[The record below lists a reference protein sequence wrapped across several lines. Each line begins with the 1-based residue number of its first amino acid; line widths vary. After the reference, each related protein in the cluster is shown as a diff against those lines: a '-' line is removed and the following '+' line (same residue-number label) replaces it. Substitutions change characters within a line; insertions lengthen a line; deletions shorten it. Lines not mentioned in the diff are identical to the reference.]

1 MTITDRFLRY
11 AAFDTQSDE
20 AARTMPSTPGQMRFA
35 ESLTHE
41 LKALGLH
48 DVSLDANGYVMAT
61 LPANTRRTEVPV
73 IGFIAHM
80 DTSPDMSGRDVK
92 PRIVMYTGGDIVL
105 NEPLGIVLSP
115 DVFPELNN
123 YVGQELI
130 VTDGTTL
137 LGADDKAGVAAIVSA
152 MEYLLAHPKVEHGTV
167 RIAFT
172 PDEEIG
178 RGADRFDVARFGCF
192 GAYTVDGGEIGE
204 LEYENFNAAQTVV
217 TVRGRN
223 IHPGSAKGRM
233 INASLVAM
241 QLNAML
247 PATER
252 PETTEGREGFFHLT
266 EMAGTVE
273 EAQLTYII
281 RDHDRTLFE
290 KKKDMLREAV
300 QGINKMYPE
309 CCTLDLRD
317 QYYNMREVIDQRPEL
332 IRWARHG
339 GGRRAH
345 RAPYPRGYGR
355 RATVVHGA
363 ALPEPLRGRHELP
376 RTLRIPA
383 HPVAPEEHGDDRPFM
398 RPHRTVNH
406 LPTHIIHSP

>member
-1 MTITDRFLRY
+1 
-11 AAFDTQSDE
+11 
-20 AARTMPSTPGQMRFA
+20 MRFA
-35 ESLTHE
+35 ESLTEE

-48 DVSLDANGYVMAT
+48 DVSLDENGYVMAT
-61 LPANTRRTEVPV
+61 LPANTRRTDVPV

-92 PRIVMYTGGDIVL
+92 PHIVAYAGGDIVL
-105 NEPLGIVLSP
+105 NESLGVVLSP
-115 DVFPELNN
+115 DVFPELNH

-152 MEYLLAHPKVEHGTV
+152 MEYLLAHPEVEHGTV

-192 GAYTVDGGEIGE
+192 GAYTVDGGELGE
-204 LEYENFNAAQTVV
+204 LEYENFNAAQAVV
-217 TVRGRN
+217 TLRGRN

-241 QLNAML
+241 QLNEML
-247 PATER
+247 PPAER

-266 EMAGTVE
+266 EMAGSVE

-281 RDHDRTLFE
+281 RDHDRALFE
-290 KKKDMLREAV
+290 KKKETLREAV
-300 QGINKMYPE
+300 RRINETYPE
-309 CCTLDLRD
+309 SCTLDMRD
-317 QYYNMREVIDQRPEL
+317 QYYNMREVIDRRPEL
-332 IRWARHG
+332 IQWARRAMEAAGVTPIERPIRGGTDGARLSFMGLPCPNLFAGGMNFHG
-339 GGRRAH
+339 R
-345 RAPYPRGYGR
+345 YEY
-355 RATVVHGA
+355 
-363 ALPEPLRGRHELP
+363 LPVPSLQKSME
-376 RTLRIPA
+376 TII
-383 HPVAPEEHGDDRPFM
+383 
-398 RPHRTVNH
+398 H
-406 LPTHIIHSP
+406 LCHIITK

>member
-92 PRIVMYTGGDIVL
+92 PRIVTYTGGDIVL
-105 NEPLGIVLSP
+105 NEQLGIVLSP

-152 MEYLLAHPKVEHGTV
+152 MEYLLAHPEVEHGTV

-204 LEYENFNAAQTVV
+204 LEYENFNAAQAVV

-273 EAQLTYII
+273 EARLTYII
-281 RDHDRTLFE
+281 RDHDRELFE
-290 KKKDMLREAV
+290 KKKDTLRAAV
-300 QGINKMYPE
+300 QGINKMHPE

-332 IRWARHG
+332 IRWARQAMAAAGVVPIERPIRGGTDGARLSFMGLPCPNLFAGGMNFHG
-339 GGRRAH
+339 RYEYLPIPSLRKSME
-345 RAPYPRGYGR
+345 
-355 RATVVHGA
+355 TIVHLC
-363 ALPEPLRGRHELP
+363 AL
-376 RTLRIPA
+376 IA
-383 HPVAPEEHGDDRPFM
+383 Q
-398 RPHRTVNH
+398 
-406 LPTHIIHSP
+406 

>member
-11 AAFDTQSDE
+11 AASDTQSDE
-20 AARTMPSTPGQMRFA
+20 HARSMPSTPGQMRFA
-35 ESLTHE
+35 ESLTEE

-48 DVSLDANGYVMAT
+48 DVSLDENGYVMAT
-61 LPANTRRTEVPV
+61 LPANTSRTDVPV

-92 PRIVMYTGGDIVL
+92 PRIVAYTGGEIVL
-105 NEPLGIVLSP
+105 NESLGVVLSP
-115 DVFPELNN
+115 DVFPELNH

-152 MEYLLAHPKVEHGTV
+152 MEYLLAHPEVEHGTV

-192 GAYTVDGGEIGE
+192 GAYTVDGGELGE
-204 LEYENFNAAQTVV
+204 LEYENFNAAQAVV
-217 TVRGRN
+217 TLRGRN

-241 QLNAML
+241 QLNEML
-247 PATER
+247 PPAER

-266 EMAGTVE
+266 EMAGSVE

-281 RDHDRTLFE
+281 RDHDRALFE
-290 KKKDMLREAV
+290 KKKETLREAV
-300 QGINKMYPE
+300 RCINETYPE
-309 CCTLDLRD
+309 CCTLDMRD
-317 QYYNMREVIDQRPEL
+317 QYYNMREVIDRRPEL
-332 IRWARHG
+332 IAWARQAMEAAGVTPIERPIRGGTDGARLSFMGLPCPNLFAGGMNFHG
-339 GGRRAH
+339 R
-345 RAPYPRGYGR
+345 YEY
-355 RATVVHGA
+355 
-363 ALPEPLRGRHELP
+363 LPVPSLQKSME
-376 RTLRIPA
+376 TII
-383 HPVAPEEHGDDRPFM
+383 
-398 RPHRTVNH
+398 H
-406 LPTHIIHSP
+406 LCHIITK

>member
-1 MTITDRFLRY
+1 MTITERFLRY
-11 AAFDTQSDE
+11 AASDTQSDE
-20 AARTMPSTPGQMRFA
+20 HARTMPSTPGQMRFA
-35 ESLTHE
+35 ESLTEE

-48 DVSLDANGYVMAT
+48 DVSLDENGYVMAT
-61 LPANTRRTEVPV
+61 LPANTRRTDVPI

-92 PRIVMYTGGDIVL
+92 PCIVAYTGGDIVL
-105 NEPLGIVLSP
+105 NESLGIVLSP
-115 DVFPELNN
+115 DVFPELNH

-152 MEYLLAHPKVEHGTV
+152 MEYLLAHPEVEHGTV

-192 GAYTVDGGEIGE
+192 GAYTVDGGELGE
-204 LEYENFNAAQTVV
+204 LEYENFNAAQAVV
-217 TVRGRN
+217 TLRGRN

-233 INASLVAM
+233 INASLLAM
-241 QLNAML
+241 QLNDML
-247 PATER
+247 PPAER

-266 EMAGTVE
+266 EMAGSVE

-281 RDHDRTLFE
+281 RDHNRALFE
-290 KKKDMLREAV
+290 KKKETLREAV
-300 QGINKMYPE
+300 QRINETYPE
-309 CCTLDLRD
+309 CCTLDMRD

-332 IRWARHG
+332 IQWARRAMEAAGVTPIERPIRGGTDGARLSFMGLPCPNLFAGGMNFHG
-339 GGRRAH
+339 R
-345 RAPYPRGYGR
+345 YEY
-355 RATVVHGA
+355 
-363 ALPEPLRGRHELP
+363 LPVPSLRKSME
-376 RTLRIPA
+376 TII
-383 HPVAPEEHGDDRPFM
+383 
-398 RPHRTVNH
+398 H
-406 LPTHIIHSP
+406 LCHIITK

>member
-11 AAFDTQSDE
+11 TAFDTQSDE
-20 AARTMPSTPGQMRFA
+20 HARSMPSTPGQMRFA
-35 ESLTHE
+35 ESLTEE

-48 DVSLDANGYVMAT
+48 DVSLDENGYVMAT
-61 LPANTRRTEVPV
+61 LPANSSRTDVPV

-92 PRIVMYTGGDIVL
+92 PRIVAYAGGDIVL
-105 NEPLGIVLSP
+105 NESLGVVLSP
-115 DVFPELNN
+115 DVFAELNH

-152 MEYLLAHPKVEHGTV
+152 MEYLLAHPEVEHGTV

-192 GAYTVDGGEIGE
+192 GAYTVDGGELGE
-204 LEYENFNAAQTVV
+204 LEYENFNAAQAVV
-217 TVRGRN
+217 TLRGRN

-241 QLNAML
+241 QLNEML
-247 PATER
+247 PPAER

-266 EMAGTVE
+266 EMTGTVE

-281 RDHDRTLFE
+281 RDHDYALFE
-290 KKKDMLREAV
+290 KKKETLREAV
-300 QGINKMYPE
+300 RRINETYPE
-309 CCTLDLRD
+309 SCTLNMRD
-317 QYYNMREVIDQRPEL
+317 QYYNMREVIDRRPEL
-332 IRWARHG
+332 IQWARQAMEAAGVTPIERPIRGGTDGARLSFMGLPCPNLFAGGMNFHG
-339 GGRRAH
+339 R
-345 RAPYPRGYGR
+345 YEY
-355 RATVVHGA
+355 
-363 ALPEPLRGRHELP
+363 LPVPSLQKSME
-376 RTLRIPA
+376 TII
-383 HPVAPEEHGDDRPFM
+383 
-398 RPHRTVNH
+398 H
-406 LPTHIIHSP
+406 LCHIITK

>member
-11 AAFDTQSDE
+11 AASDTQSDE
-20 AARTMPSTPGQMRFA
+20 HARTMPSTPGQMRFA
-35 ESLTHE
+35 ESLTEE

-48 DVSLDANGYVMAT
+48 DVSLDENGYVMAT
-61 LPANTRRTEVPV
+61 LPANTRRTDVPV

-92 PRIVMYTGGDIVL
+92 PRIVAYAGGDIVL
-105 NEPLGIVLSP
+105 NESLGIVLSP
-115 DVFPELNN
+115 DVFPELNH

-152 MEYLLAHPKVEHGTV
+152 MEYLLAHPEVEHGTV

-204 LEYENFNAAQTVV
+204 LEYENFNAAQAVV
-217 TVRGRN
+217 TLRGRN

-241 QLNAML
+241 QFNEML
-247 PATER
+247 PAAER

-266 EMAGTVE
+266 EMAGSVE

-281 RDHDRTLFE
+281 RDHDRALFE
-290 KKKDMLREAV
+290 KKKETLREAV
-300 QGINKMYPE
+300 RRIHATYPE
-309 CCTLDLRD
+309 SCTLDMRD

-332 IRWARHG
+332 IQWARRVMAEAGVTPIERPIRGGTDGARLSFMGLPCPNLFAGGMNFHG
-339 GGRRAH
+339 R
-345 RAPYPRGYGR
+345 YEY
-355 RATVVHGA
+355 
-363 ALPEPLRGRHELP
+363 LPVPSLQKSME
-376 RTLRIPA
+376 TII
-383 HPVAPEEHGDDRPFM
+383 
-398 RPHRTVNH
+398 H
-406 LPTHIIHSP
+406 LCHIITK

>member
-1 MTITDRFLRY
+1 MTIIDRFLRY

-20 AARTMPSTPGQMRFA
+20 HARIMPSTPGQIRFA
-35 ESLTHE
+35 ESLTQE

-48 DVSLDANGYVMAT
+48 DVSLDENGYVMAT
-61 LPANTRRTEVPV
+61 LPANTSRTDTPI

-92 PRIVMYTGGDIVL
+92 PRIVTYTGGEIVL
-105 NEPLGIVLSP
+105 NEPLGIMLSP
-115 DVFPELNN
+115 NVFPELKN

-130 VTDGTTL
+130 ITDGTTL

-152 MEYLLAHPKVEHGTV
+152 MEYLLAHPEVEHGTV

-204 LEYENFNAAQTVV
+204 LEYENFNAAQAVV
-217 TVRGRN
+217 TLRGRN

-247 PATER
+247 PPAER
-252 PETTEGREGFFHLT
+252 PETTDGREGFYHLT
-266 EMAGTVE
+266 EMTGTVE
-273 EAQLTYII
+273 EARLTYII
-281 RDHDRTLFE
+281 RDHDRALFE
-290 KKKDMLREAV
+290 KKKETLHEAV
-300 QGINKMYPE
+300 RRINETYPE
-309 CCTLDLRD
+309 SCTLDMRD
-317 QYYNMREVIDQRPEL
+317 QYYNMREVIDRRPEL
-332 IRWARHG
+332 IAWARQAMEAAGVTPIERPIRGGTDGARLSFMGLPCPNLFAGGMNFHG
-339 GGRRAH
+339 R
-345 RAPYPRGYGR
+345 YEY
-355 RATVVHGA
+355 
-363 ALPEPLRGRHELP
+363 LPVPSLRKSME
-376 RTLRIPA
+376 TII
-383 HPVAPEEHGDDRPFM
+383 
-398 RPHRTVNH
+398 H
-406 LPTHIIHSP
+406 LCHIITNK

>member
-73 IGFIAHM
+73 VGFIAHM

-92 PRIVMYTGGDIVL
+92 PRIVTYTGGEIVL

-152 MEYLLAHPKVEHGTV
+152 MEYLLAHPEVEHGTV

-204 LEYENFNAAQTVV
+204 LEYENFNAAQAVV
-217 TVRGRN
+217 TLRGRN

-273 EAQLTYII
+273 EARLTYII
-281 RDHDRTLFE
+281 RDHDRELFE

-300 QGINKMYPE
+300 RQINKMHPE

-332 IRWARHG
+332 IRWARQAMAAGVVPIERPIRGGTDGARLSFMGLPCPNLFAGGMNFHG
-339 GGRRAH
+339 RYEYLPIPSLRKSME
-345 RAPYPRGYGR
+345 
-355 RATVVHGA
+355 TIVHLC
-363 ALPEPLRGRHELP
+363 AL
-376 RTLRIPA
+376 IA
-383 HPVAPEEHGDDRPFM
+383 Q
-398 RPHRTVNH
+398 
-406 LPTHIIHSP
+406 

>member
-11 AAFDTQSDE
+11 AASDTQSDE
-20 AARTMPSTPGQMRFA
+20 HARSMPSTPGQMRFA
-35 ESLTHE
+35 ESLTEE

-48 DVSLDANGYVMAT
+48 DVSLDENGYVMAT
-61 LPANTRRTEVPV
+61 LPANTSRTDVPV

-92 PRIVMYTGGDIVL
+92 PRIVAYAGGDIVL
-105 NEPLGIVLSP
+105 NESLGVVLSP
-115 DVFPELNN
+115 DVFPELNH

-152 MEYLLAHPKVEHGTV
+152 MEYLLAHPEVEHGTV

-192 GAYTVDGGEIGE
+192 GAYTVDGGELGE
-204 LEYENFNAAQTVV
+204 LEYENFNAAQAVV
-217 TVRGRN
+217 TLRGRN

-241 QLNAML
+241 QLNEML
-247 PATER
+247 PPAER

-266 EMAGTVE
+266 EMAGSVE
-273 EAQLTYII
+273 EARLTYII
-281 RDHDRTLFE
+281 RDHDRALFE
-290 KKKDMLREAV
+290 KKKETLREAV
-300 QGINKMYPE
+300 RRIHATYPE
-309 CCTLDLRD
+309 SCTLDMRD
-317 QYYNMREVIDQRPEL
+317 QYYNMREVIDRRPEL
-332 IRWARHG
+332 IQWARQAMEAAGVTPIERPIRGGTDGARLSFMGLPCPNLFAGGMNFHG
-339 GGRRAH
+339 R
-345 RAPYPRGYGR
+345 YEY
-355 RATVVHGA
+355 
-363 ALPEPLRGRHELP
+363 LPVPSLQKSME
-376 RTLRIPA
+376 TII
-383 HPVAPEEHGDDRPFM
+383 
-398 RPHRTVNH
+398 H
-406 LPTHIIHSP
+406 LCHIITK

>member
-20 AARTMPSTPGQMRFA
+20 HARIMPSTPGQTRFA
-35 ESLTHE
+35 ESLVHE

-48 DVSLDANGYVMAT
+48 DVSLDENGYVMAT
-61 LPANTRRTEVPV
+61 LPANTPRTDVPV

-92 PRIVMYTGGDIVL
+92 PRIVTYTGGDIVL
-105 NEPLGIVLSP
+105 NEQRGVVLSP

-152 MEYLLAHPKVEHGTV
+152 MEYLLAHPEVEHGTV

-204 LEYENFNAAQTVV
+204 LEYENFNAAQAVV
-217 TVRGRN
+217 NLRGRN

-247 PATER
+247 PPAER
-252 PETTEGREGFFHLT
+252 PETTDGREGFYHLT
-266 EMAGTVE
+266 EMTGTVE
-273 EAQLTYII
+273 EARLTYII
-281 RDHDRTLFE
+281 RDHDHALFE
-290 KKKDMLREAV
+290 KKKGTLREAV
-300 QGINKMYPE
+300 RRINETYPE
-309 CCTLDLRD
+309 SCTLDMRD
-317 QYYNMREVIDQRPEL
+317 QYYNMREVIDRRPEL
-332 IRWARHG
+332 IAWARQAMEAAGVTPIERPIRGGTDGARLSFMGLPCPNLFAGGMNFHG
-339 GGRRAH
+339 R
-345 RAPYPRGYGR
+345 YEY
-355 RATVVHGA
+355 
-363 ALPEPLRGRHELP
+363 LPVPSLRKSME
-376 RTLRIPA
+376 TII
-383 HPVAPEEHGDDRPFM
+383 
-398 RPHRTVNH
+398 H
-406 LPTHIIHSP
+406 LCHIITNK

>member
-92 PRIVMYTGGDIVL
+92 PRIVTYTGGDIVL
-105 NEPLGIVLSP
+105 NEQLGIVLSS
-115 DVFPELNN
+115 DVFPELSR

-130 VTDGTTL
+130 VTNGTTL

-152 MEYLLAHPKVEHGTV
+152 MEYLLAHPEVEHGTV

-204 LEYENFNAAQTVV
+204 LEYENFNAAQAIITL
-217 TVRGRN
+217 RGRN

-273 EAQLTYII
+273 EARLTYII

-300 QGINKMYPE
+300 RQINKMHPE

-332 IRWARHG
+332 IRWARQAMAAAGVVPIERPIRGGTDGARLSFMGLPCPNLFAGGMNFHG
-339 GGRRAH
+339 RYEYLPIPSLRKSME
-345 RAPYPRGYGR
+345 
-355 RATVVHGA
+355 TIVH
-363 ALPEPLRGRHELP
+363 LCS
-376 RTLRIPA
+376 
-383 HPVAPEEHGDDRPFM
+383 
-398 RPHRTVNH
+398 
-406 LPTHIIHSP
+406 IIAQ

>member
-11 AAFDTQSDE
+11 AASDTQSDE
-20 AARTMPSTPGQMRFA
+20 QARTMPSTPGQMRFA
-35 ESLTHE
+35 ESLTEE

-48 DVSLDANGYVMAT
+48 DVSLDENGYVMAT
-61 LPANTRRTEVPV
+61 LPANTRRTDVPV

-92 PRIVMYTGGDIVL
+92 PRIVAYTGGEIVL

-152 MEYLLAHPKVEHGTV
+152 MEYLLAHPEVEHGTV

-192 GAYTVDGGEIGE
+192 GAYTVDGGELGE
-204 LEYENFNAAQTVV
+204 LEYENFNAAQAVV
-217 TVRGRN
+217 TLRGRN

-241 QLNAML
+241 QLNEML
-247 PATER
+247 PPAER

-266 EMAGTVE
+266 EMAGSVE
-273 EAQLTYII
+273 EARLTYII
-281 RDHDRTLFE
+281 RDHDRALFE
-290 KKKDMLREAV
+290 KKKETLREAV
-300 QGINKMYPE
+300 RRIHAMYPE
-309 CCTLDLRD
+309 SCTLDMRD

-332 IRWARHG
+332 IAWARQAMKAAGVTPIERPIRGGTDGARLSFMGLPCPNLFAGGMNFHG
-339 GGRRAH
+339 R
-345 RAPYPRGYGR
+345 YEY
-355 RATVVHGA
+355 
-363 ALPEPLRGRHELP
+363 LPVPSLQKSME
-376 RTLRIPA
+376 TII
-383 HPVAPEEHGDDRPFM
+383 
-398 RPHRTVNH
+398 H
-406 LPTHIIHSP
+406 LCHIITK

>member
-11 AAFDTQSDE
+11 AASDTQSDE
-20 AARTMPSTPGQMRFA
+20 HARTMPSTPGQMRFA
-35 ESLTHE
+35 ESLTEE

-48 DVSLDANGYVMAT
+48 DVSLDENGYVMAT
-61 LPANTRRTEVPV
+61 LPANTSRTDVPV

-92 PRIVMYTGGDIVL
+92 PRIVAYAGGDIVL
-105 NEPLGIVLSP
+105 NESLGVVLSP
-115 DVFPELNN
+115 DVFPELNH

-152 MEYLLAHPKVEHGTV
+152 MEFLLTHPEVEHGTV

-192 GAYTVDGGEIGE
+192 GAYTVDGGELGE
-204 LEYENFNAAQTVV
+204 LEYENFNAAQAVV
-217 TVRGRN
+217 NLRGRN

-241 QLNAML
+241 QLNEML
-247 PATER
+247 PPAER
-252 PETTEGREGFFHLT
+252 PETTEGCEGFFHLT
-266 EMAGTVE
+266 EMAGSVE

-281 RDHDRTLFE
+281 RDHDRALFE
-290 KKKDMLREAV
+290 KKKETLREAV
-300 QGINKMYPE
+300 RRINETYPE
-309 CCTLDLRD
+309 SCTLDMRD
-317 QYYNMREVIDQRPEL
+317 QYYNMREVIDRRPEL
-332 IRWARHG
+332 IEWARQAMEAAGVTPIERPIRG
-339 GGRRAH
+339 G
-345 RAPYPRGYGR
+345 
-355 RATVVHGA
+355 TDGA
-363 ALPEPLRGRHELP
+363 RLSFMGLPCPNLFAGGMNFHDRYEYLP
-376 RTLRIPA
+376 VPSLQKSMETII
-383 HPVAPEEHGDDRPFM
+383 
-398 RPHRTVNH
+398 H
-406 LPTHIIHSP
+406 LCHIITK

>member
-11 AAFDTQSDE
+11 TAFDTQSDE
-20 AARTMPSTPGQMRFA
+20 HARSMPSTPGQMRFA
-35 ESLTHE
+35 ESLTEE

-48 DVSLDANGYVMAT
+48 DVSLDENGYVMAT
-61 LPANTRRTEVPV
+61 LPANTSRTDVPV

-92 PRIVMYTGGDIVL
+92 PRIVAYAGGDIML
-105 NEPLGIVLSP
+105 NESLGVVLSP
-115 DVFPELNN
+115 DVFPELNH

-152 MEYLLAHPKVEHGTV
+152 MEYLLAHPEVEHGTV

-192 GAYTVDGGEIGE
+192 GAYTVDGGELGE
-204 LEYENFNAAQTVV
+204 LEYENFNAAQAVV
-217 TVRGRN
+217 NLRGRN

-241 QLNAML
+241 QLNEML
-247 PATER
+247 PPAER

-266 EMAGTVE
+266 EMAGSVE

-281 RDHDRTLFE
+281 RDHDRALFE
-290 KKKDMLREAV
+290 KKKETLREAV
-300 QGINKMYPE
+300 RRINETYPE
-309 CCTLDLRD
+309 SCTLDMRD
-317 QYYNMREVIDQRPEL
+317 QYYNMREVIDRRPEL
-332 IRWARHG
+332 IQWARQAMEAAGVTPIERPIRGGTDGARLSFMGLPCPNLFAGGMNFHG
-339 GGRRAH
+339 R
-345 RAPYPRGYGR
+345 YEY
-355 RATVVHGA
+355 
-363 ALPEPLRGRHELP
+363 LPVPSLQKSME
-376 RTLRIPA
+376 TII
-383 HPVAPEEHGDDRPFM
+383 
-398 RPHRTVNH
+398 H
-406 LPTHIIHSP
+406 LCHIITK

>member
-11 AAFDTQSDE
+11 AASDTQSDE
-20 AARTMPSTPGQMRFA
+20 HARTMPSTPGQMRFA
-35 ESLTHE
+35 ESLTEE

-48 DVSLDANGYVMAT
+48 DVSLDENGYVMAT
-61 LPANTRRTEVPV
+61 LPANTRRTDVPV

-92 PRIVMYTGGDIVL
+92 PHIVAYAGGDIVL
-105 NEPLGIVLSP
+105 NESLGVVLSP
-115 DVFPELNN
+115 DVFPELNH

-152 MEYLLAHPKVEHGTV
+152 MEYLLAHPEVEHGTV

-204 LEYENFNAAQTVV
+204 LEYENFNAAQAIV
-217 TVRGRN
+217 TLRGRN

-233 INASLVAM
+233 INASLLAM
-241 QLNAML
+241 QLNDML
-247 PATER
+247 PPAER
-252 PETTEGREGFFHLT
+252 PEMTEGREGFFHLT
-266 EMAGTVE
+266 EMAGSVE

-281 RDHDRTLFE
+281 RDHDRALFE
-290 KKKDMLREAV
+290 KKKETLREAV
-300 QGINKMYPE
+300 RRINETYPE
-309 CCTLDLRD
+309 SCTLDMRD
-317 QYYNMREVIDQRPEL
+317 QYYNMREVIDRRPEL
-332 IRWARHG
+332 IQWARRAMEAAGVTPIERPIRGGTDGARLSFMGLPCPNLFAGGMNFHG
-339 GGRRAH
+339 R
-345 RAPYPRGYGR
+345 YEY
-355 RATVVHGA
+355 
-363 ALPEPLRGRHELP
+363 LPVPSLQKSME
-376 RTLRIPA
+376 TII
-383 HPVAPEEHGDDRPFM
+383 
-398 RPHRTVNH
+398 H
-406 LPTHIIHSP
+406 LCHIITK

>member
-35 ESLTHE
+35 ESLVHE

-61 LPANTRRTEVPV
+61 LPANTRRAEVPV
-73 IGFIAHM
+73 VGFIAHM

-92 PRIVMYTGGDIVL
+92 PRIVTHTGGEIVL

-152 MEYLLAHPKVEHGTV
+152 MEYLLAHPEVEHGTV

-192 GAYTVDGGEIGE
+192 GAYTVDGGEVGE
-204 LEYENFNAAQTVV
+204 LEYENFNAAQATV
-217 TVRGRN
+217 TLRGRN

-273 EAQLTYII
+273 EARLTYII

-300 QGINKMYPE
+300 QGINKMHPE

-332 IRWARHG
+332 IRWARQAMAAAGVVPIERPIRGGTDGARLSFMGLPCPNLFAGGMNFHG
-339 GGRRAH
+339 RYEYLPIPSLRKSME
-345 RAPYPRGYGR
+345 
-355 RATVVHGA
+355 TIVHLC
-363 ALPEPLRGRHELP
+363 AL
-376 RTLRIPA
+376 IA
-383 HPVAPEEHGDDRPFM
+383 Q
-398 RPHRTVNH
+398 
-406 LPTHIIHSP
+406 

>member
-11 AAFDTQSDE
+11 TAFDTQSDE
-20 AARTMPSTPGQMRFA
+20 HARSMPSTPGQMRFA
-35 ESLTHE
+35 ESLTEE

-48 DVSLDANGYVMAT
+48 DVSLDENGYVMAT
-61 LPANTRRTEVPV
+61 LPANTSRADVPV

-92 PRIVMYTGGDIVL
+92 PRIVAYAGGDIVL
-105 NEPLGIVLSP
+105 NESLGVVLSP
-115 DVFPELNN
+115 DVFPELNH

-152 MEYLLAHPKVEHGTV
+152 MEYLLAHPEVDHGTV

-192 GAYTVDGGEIGE
+192 GAYTVDGGELGE
-204 LEYENFNAAQTVV
+204 LEYENFNAAQAVV
-217 TVRGRN
+217 NLRGRN

-241 QLNAML
+241 QLNEML
-247 PATER
+247 PPAER

-266 EMAGTVE
+266 EMAGSVE

-281 RDHDRTLFE
+281 RDHDRALFE
-290 KKKDMLREAV
+290 KKKETLREAV
-300 QGINKMYPE
+300 RRINETYPE
-309 CCTLDLRD
+309 SCTLDMRD
-317 QYYNMREVIDQRPEL
+317 QYYNMREVIDRHPEL
-332 IRWARHG
+332 IQWARQAMKAAGVTPIERPIRGGTDGARLSFMGLPCPNLFAGGMNFHG
-339 GGRRAH
+339 R
-345 RAPYPRGYGR
+345 YEY
-355 RATVVHGA
+355 
-363 ALPEPLRGRHELP
+363 LPVPSLQKSME
-376 RTLRIPA
+376 TII
-383 HPVAPEEHGDDRPFM
+383 
-398 RPHRTVNH
+398 H
-406 LPTHIIHSP
+406 LCHIITK

>member
-73 IGFIAHM
+73 VGFIAHM

-92 PRIVMYTGGDIVL
+92 PRIVTYTGGEIVL

-152 MEYLLAHPKVEHGTV
+152 MEYLLAHPEVEHGTV

-204 LEYENFNAAQTVV
+204 LEYENFNAAQAVV
-217 TVRGRN
+217 TLRGRN

-273 EAQLTYII
+273 EARLTYII
-281 RDHDRTLFE
+281 RDHDRELFE

-300 QGINKMYPE
+300 RQINKMHPE

-332 IRWARHG
+332 IRWARQAMAAAGVVPIERPIRGGTDGARLSFMGLPCPNLFAGGMNFHG
-339 GGRRAH
+339 RYEYLPIPSLRKSME
-345 RAPYPRGYGR
+345 
-355 RATVVHGA
+355 TIVHLC
-363 ALPEPLRGRHELP
+363 AL
-376 RTLRIPA
+376 IA
-383 HPVAPEEHGDDRPFM
+383 Q
-398 RPHRTVNH
+398 
-406 LPTHIIHSP
+406 

>member
-61 LPANTRRTEVPV
+61 LPANTRRTDVPV

-92 PRIVMYTGGDIVL
+92 PRIVTYTGGDIVL
-105 NEPLGIVLSP
+105 NEQLGIVLSP

-152 MEYLLAHPKVEHGTV
+152 MEYLLAHPEVEHGTV

-204 LEYENFNAAQTVV
+204 LEYENFNAAQAIV
-217 TVRGRN
+217 TLRGRN

-273 EAQLTYII
+273 EARLTYII
-281 RDHDRTLFE
+281 RDHDRELFE

-300 QGINKMYPE
+300 QGINKMHPE

-332 IRWARHG
+332 IRWARQAMAAAGVVPIERPIRGGTDGARLSFMGLPCPNLFAGGMNFHG
-339 GGRRAH
+339 RYEYLPIPSLRKSME
-345 RAPYPRGYGR
+345 
-355 RATVVHGA
+355 TIVHLC
-363 ALPEPLRGRHELP
+363 AL
-376 RTLRIPA
+376 IA
-383 HPVAPEEHGDDRPFM
+383 Q
-398 RPHRTVNH
+398 
-406 LPTHIIHSP
+406 

>member
-20 AARTMPSTPGQMRFA
+20 QARTIPSTPGQMRFA
-35 ESLTHE
+35 ESLTQE
-41 LKALGLH
+41 LEALGLH

-61 LPANTRRTEVPV
+61 LPANTRRADVPV

-80 DTSPDMSGRDVK
+80 DTSPDMSGREVK
-92 PRIVMYTGGDIVL
+92 PRIVTYAGGDIVL
-105 NEPLGIVLSP
+105 NEQLGIVLSP
-115 DVFPELNN
+115 DVFPELSS

-130 VTDGTTL
+130 VTDGMTL

-152 MEYLLAHPKVEHGTV
+152 MEYLLAHPEVEHGTV

-204 LEYENFNAAQTVV
+204 LEYENFNAAQAVV

-247 PATER
+247 PPTER
-252 PETTEGREGFFHLT
+252 PETTDGREGFYHLT
-266 EMAGTVE
+266 EITGTVE

-281 RDHDRTLFE
+281 RDHDRELFE

-309 CCTLDLRD
+309 CCTLDMRD
-317 QYYNMREVIDQRPEL
+317 QYYNMREVIDERPEL
-332 IRWARHG
+332 IRWARQAMAAAGVVPIERPIRGGTDGARLSFMGLPCPNLFAGGMNFHG
-339 GGRRAH
+339 RYEYLPIPSLRKSME
-345 RAPYPRGYGR
+345 
-355 RATVVHGA
+355 TIVH
-363 ALPEPLRGRHELP
+363 LCS
-376 RTLRIPA
+376 
-383 HPVAPEEHGDDRPFM
+383 
-398 RPHRTVNH
+398 
-406 LPTHIIHSP
+406 IITQ

>member
-1 MTITDRFLRY
+1 MTITERFLRY
-11 AAFDTQSDE
+11 AASDTQSDE
-20 AARTMPSTPGQMRFA
+20 QARTMPSTPGQMRFA
-35 ESLTHE
+35 ESLTEE

-48 DVSLDANGYVMAT
+48 DVSLDENGYVMAT
-61 LPANTRRTEVPV
+61 LPANTRRTDVPV

-92 PRIVMYTGGDIVL
+92 PRIVAYAGGDIVL
-105 NEPLGIVLSP
+105 NKALGIVLSP

-152 MEYLLAHPKVEHGTV
+152 MEYLLAHPEVEHGTV

-204 LEYENFNAAQTVV
+204 LEYENFNAAQAVV
-217 TVRGRN
+217 TLRGRN

-233 INASLVAM
+233 INASLLAM
-241 QLNAML
+241 QLNDML
-247 PATER
+247 PPAER

-266 EMAGTVE
+266 EMAGSVE

-281 RDHDRTLFE
+281 RDHDRALFE
-290 KKKDMLREAV
+290 KKKETLREAV
-300 QGINKMYPE
+300 RRIHATYPE
-309 CCTLDLRD
+309 SCTLDMRD

-332 IRWARHG
+332 IQWARRAMAEVGVTPIERPIRGGTDGARLSFMGLPCPNLFAGGMNFHG
-339 GGRRAH
+339 R
-345 RAPYPRGYGR
+345 YEY
-355 RATVVHGA
+355 
-363 ALPEPLRGRHELP
+363 LPVPSLQKSME
-376 RTLRIPA
+376 TII
-383 HPVAPEEHGDDRPFM
+383 
-398 RPHRTVNH
+398 H
-406 LPTHIIHSP
+406 LCHIITK

>member
-1 MTITDRFLRY
+1 MTITERFLRY
-11 AAFDTQSDE
+11 AASDTQSDE
-20 AARTMPSTPGQMRFA
+20 QARTMPSTPGQMRFA
-35 ESLTHE
+35 ESLTEE
-41 LKALGLH
+41 LKALGLD
-48 DVSLDANGYVMAT
+48 DVSLDENGYVMAT
-61 LPANTRRTEVPV
+61 LPANTRHTDVPV

-92 PRIVMYTGGDIVL
+92 PRIVTYTGGEIVL

-115 DVFPELNN
+115 DVFPELNH

-152 MEYLLAHPKVEHGTV
+152 MEYLLTHPEVEHGTV

-192 GAYTVDGGEIGE
+192 GAYTVDGGELGE
-204 LEYENFNAAQTVV
+204 LEYENFNAAQAVV
-217 TVRGRN
+217 NLRGRN

-241 QLNAML
+241 QLNEML
-247 PATER
+247 PPAER

-266 EMAGTVE
+266 EMAGSVE

-281 RDHDRTLFE
+281 RDHDRALFE
-290 KKKDMLREAV
+290 KKKETLREAV
-300 QGINKMYPE
+300 RRIHAMYPE
-309 CCTLDLRD
+309 SCTLDMRD
-317 QYYNMREVIDQRPEL
+317 QYYNMREVIDRRPEL
-332 IRWARHG
+332 IAWARRAMEAAGVTPIERPIRGGTDGARLSFMGLPCPNLFAGGMNFHG
-339 GGRRAH
+339 R
-345 RAPYPRGYGR
+345 YEY
-355 RATVVHGA
+355 
-363 ALPEPLRGRHELP
+363 LPVPSLQKSME
-376 RTLRIPA
+376 TII
-383 HPVAPEEHGDDRPFM
+383 
-398 RPHRTVNH
+398 H
-406 LPTHIIHSP
+406 LCHIITK